1 MFDLNN
7 SLFLQKEFISLV
19 IFSILAPVVI
29 YRTIWL
35 KKTISHVS
43 VVYFGGALIVLA
55 GIDVFL
61 LRILADIA
69 EHSPSVVDD
78 RIFNSELSAALYLL
92 PALYAGTGINL
103 VSHILISHLV
113 DAEKKFDREHHQK

>member
-1 MFDLNN
+1 MFDLSN

-29 YRTIWL
+29 YHTIWH
-35 KKTISHVS
+35 KKSISHVS

-69 EHSPSVVDD
+69 KHSPGVVDD
-78 RIFNSELSAALYLL
+78 RIFNSEMSAALYLL

-103 VSHILISHLV
+103 VSHVLISHLV